1 MVQEDAVSQESNNVT
16 KHTQRCSDGFIR
28 YNCCI
33 APRLR
38 YITGYPDVNM
48 YTFYDN
54 GRQAGEQ
61 VKCGVVRQNTSA
73 VAAPTVKVGDK
84 HCLTLATRPKR
95 TYIGRVVLHR
105 YGTIAWRRVLPYK
118 RTIRLLDEYGYKTTA
133 SALVTRSAYL
143 YRDHHCKTELF
154 TLFLVQLSQCLATK
168 NGKSSSPVGC
178 PNPNPSATVNA
189 GRLSH

>member
-38 YITGYPDVNM
+38 YITDYPDVYM
-48 YTFYDN
+48 YIFYDN

-61 VKCGVVRQNTSA
+61 VKCGVERQNTSA

-84 HCLTLATRPKR
+84 HCPTLATRPKR
-95 TYIGRVVLHR
+95 TSIGRAVLHR

-154 TLFLVQLSQCLATK
+154 LYSLF
-168 NGKSSSPVGC
+168 N
-178 PNPNPSATVNA
+178 
-189 GRLSH
+189 